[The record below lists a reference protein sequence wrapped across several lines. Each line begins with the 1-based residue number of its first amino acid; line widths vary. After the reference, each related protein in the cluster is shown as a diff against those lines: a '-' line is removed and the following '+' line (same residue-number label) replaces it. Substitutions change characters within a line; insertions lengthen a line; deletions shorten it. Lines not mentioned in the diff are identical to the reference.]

1 MENRSY
7 FARLLA
13 VSLSVL
19 FLAAVVIYY
28 QGSYRAG
35 EDLVREF
42 EEREANTLGVIAWLL
57 AEKAPY
63 TGQDALRGR
72 IRELGSHFKIRI
84 TYVSAGKVLAESDV
98 PDADIAKL
106 ENHADRPEI
115 VAALASGAG
124 KSTRYSSTLQTQM
137 LYMARKVDGLAGVP
151 DGVLR
156 IASPYSA
163 VQTELGQSSS
173 RFLAVVG
180 VMALCAAALAVYLI
194 RRTQG
199 TLRAFSEVVSSHMDE
214 DASADK
220 IRVCPGSEF
229 KPLMDSI
236 NTLAKRN
243 RKHLRHLL
251 DTRSQ
256 FESVLAKM
264 NDGVAILD
272 EHGAILAHNAAL
284 ASLLGA
290 RDGDCSGKHML
301 EAGLGL
307 DLFEAVSEALRA
319 KEPAPIRFQARLAE
333 GPDVDVDVA
342 PYTTQKGKR
351 RMILVLHDV
360 TPIKNAERIL
370 RDFVIKA
377 SHELRTPLTSIQGYA
392 ATLVDSPPQ
401 DQEQMEKMLGTIL
414 KRSQEMSGI
423 VTDLLHTASPQA
435 QKAQG

>member
-13 VSLSVL
+13 VALSAL
-19 FLAAVVIYY
+19 LLAAVVIYY
-28 QGSYRAG
+28 QGSHRAG
-35 EDLVREF
+35 ETLVHEF
-42 EEREANTLGVIAWLL
+42 EEREANTAEVIAWLL

-63 TGQDALRGR
+63 AGEAALRAR
-72 IRELGSHFKIRI
+72 IHELGTHLKVRI
-84 TYVSAGKVLAESDV
+84 TYIAAGKVLADSDV
-98 PDADIAKL
+98 PDQDLGKL
-106 ENHADRPEI
+106 EDHSDRPEI
-115 VAALASGAG
+115 IAALASGSG
-124 KSTRYSSTLQTQM
+124 KSTRFSSTLQTQM
-137 LYMARKVDGLAGVP
+137 LYVARKIGGLPGVP

-163 VQTELGQSSS
+163 VQTELAQSSQ

-180 VMALCAAALAVYLI
+180 VMALCAAALAFFLI

-199 TLRAFSEVVSSHMDE
+199 ALRAFSEVVSQMDAPE
-214 DASADK
+214 ASDK

-256 FESVLAKM
+256 FEAVLAKM

-272 EHGAILAHNAAL
+272 EQGSILAHNDAL
-284 ASLLGA
+284 AVLLGS
-290 RDGDCSGKHML
+290 RSGDCSGKHML

-307 DLFEAVSEALRA
+307 DLFETVSEALRA
-319 KEPAPIRFQARLAE
+319 PDPQPIRFQARLAD

-342 PYTTQKGKR
+342 PYATQKGKR
-351 RMILVLHDV
+351 RMVLVLHDV

-370 RDFVIKA
+370 REFVIKA
-377 SHELRTPLTSIQGYA
+377 SHELRTPLTSIQGFA
-392 ATLVDSPPQ
+392 ATLVESPPQ
-401 DQEQMEKMLGTIL
+401 DQEQMDKMLGTIL

-435 QKAQG
+435 EKAQG